1 MWDFEKVQELSITQL
16 EKFKMDNIT
25 KLLMARLYD
34 IKRWYVDI
42 YLGLVKQPSPL
53 TLTESAKVGWETAVR
68 IAHLRERRYSE
79 AFTPCQSHR
88 TGPSSLYRVAGS
100 VTRVCNHSTKNAP
113 VADELL
119 RVWISEEF
127 SLQ

>member
-34 IKRWYVDI
+34 IKTWYAGI

-53 TLTESAKVGWETAVR
+53 TLIESAKIGWETAVR
-68 IAHLRERRYSE
+68 VAHLREWRYSE
-79 AFTPCQSHR
+79 AFTTCPQYWAANL
-88 TGPSSLYRVAGS
+88 PAG
-100 VTRVCNHSTKNAP
+100 VCNHSTKNAP
-113 VADELL
+113 VTDELL
-119 RVWISEEF
+119 RTWISNEF

>member
-79 AFTPCQSHR
+79 ALTPCQRPR
-88 TGPSSLYRVAGS
+88 TDSTSQYRAVES
-100 VTRVCNHSTKNAP
+100 VTEVCNYSTKNAP
-113 VADELL
+113 VTDDVLKI
-119 RVWISEEF
+119 WISKEF